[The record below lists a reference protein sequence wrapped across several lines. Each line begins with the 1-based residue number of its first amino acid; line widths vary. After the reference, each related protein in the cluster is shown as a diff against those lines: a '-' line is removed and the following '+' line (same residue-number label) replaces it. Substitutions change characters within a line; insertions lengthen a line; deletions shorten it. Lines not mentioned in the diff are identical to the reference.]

1 MREEEQFQGVI
12 ILGTNFHGEFFLGA
26 ILRVQI
32 F

>member
-1 MREEEQFQGVI
+1 MRDEEQFQGII
-12 ILGTNFHGEFFLGA
+12 ILVVNFCGEFFRGA